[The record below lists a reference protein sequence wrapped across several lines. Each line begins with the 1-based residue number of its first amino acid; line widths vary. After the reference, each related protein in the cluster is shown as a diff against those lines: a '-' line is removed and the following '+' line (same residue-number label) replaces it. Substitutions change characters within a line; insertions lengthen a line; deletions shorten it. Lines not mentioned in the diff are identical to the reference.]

1 MKILDEISDEENCI
15 KSGNCPQ
22 KSGVIFNYIGFM
34 IYMIVVNVLLL
45 NLLIAMFRL
54 YLSFI
59 IYITALCPFLTRD
72 HVLSVTVPLPYRY
85 LNVSHDVL
93 KRPIAKK
100 RLKHLK
106 TVYQTKEHLKTL

>member
-1 MKILDEISDEENCI
+1 LSNLLFGFNAYLQLEYLKFVLFRPIFGEMKILDEISDEENCV
-15 KSGNCPQ
+15 KLGNCPQ

-59 IYITALCPFLTRD
+59 IYYYYLMLFL
-72 HVLSVTVPLPYRY
+72 
-85 LNVSHDVL
+85 
-93 KRPIAKK
+93 
-100 RLKHLK
+100 
-106 TVYQTKEHLKTL
+106 